1 MKAWLLMGTSLI
13 ALSGVATARA
23 AERPIQGQNRIQM
36 ALEILARVPSGH
48 ALIKKSL
55 SVWNLKSDFDLL
67 QFVKPGPVSRTDAV
81 LTRHFDSDTGKESR
95 EREVTVYVND
105 NQSLVNMILDIAHEM
120 VHATS
125 RPSWDPY
132 DPHLTAGQYILSAID
147 GEGGEVQ
154 AVATECKVAI
164 ELSKNYQIPTKRC
177 QNYLKSDQ
185 DQTVEIDPIRRDF
198 YRVGQWKTELSKQ
211 LGAEI
216 SLFPKLS
223 ADPPELYSSTGN
235 APYPVAL
242 LKEYQA
248 LTQVA
253 CENTRR
259 RYSSSSAPE
268 RSSSKPNRS
277 PASEN
282 DSSRIFLE
290 RRCN

>member
-1 MKAWLLMGTSLI
+1 VSLT
-13 ALSGVATARA
+13 AQSGVA

-36 ALEILARVPSGH
+36 ALEILARVPSGSQ
-48 ALIKKSL
+48 LIKKSKQI
-55 SVWNLKSDFDLL
+55 WNLKSDFDLL
-67 QFVKPGPVSRTDAV
+67 EFVKSGPVSRTDAV
-81 LTRHFDSDTGKESR
+81 LTRHFDSDTGVESR

-105 NQSLVNMILDIAHEM
+105 DQSLVNMILDIAHEM

-132 DPHLTAGQYILSAID
+132 DPTLTAGQYILSAID

-154 AVATECKVAI
+154 AVATECKVAL

-177 QNYLKSDQ
+177 HAYFNSSSHNSGQI
-185 DQTVEIDPIRRDF
+185 VEIEPIRRDF
-198 YRVGQWKTELSKQ
+198 YRVGQWKVELTKT
-211 LGAEI
+211 LGKEI
-216 SLFPKLS
+216 ALFPKLS
-223 ADPPELYSSTGN
+223 AEQPELYSSTGN

-253 CENTRR
+253 CENTRH
-259 RYSSSSAPE
+259 RYSSAPE
-268 RSSSKPNRS
+268 RSPSKPNRS
-277 PASEN
+277 PASES
-282 DSSRIFLE
+282 DSSKLFLE

>member
-1 MKAWLLMGTSLI
+1 MRAWLLLGMGLI
-13 ALSGVATARA
+13 AQSTLA

-36 ALEILARVPSGH
+36 AIEILDRVPTGD
-48 ALIKKSL
+48 ALIRKAFKI
-55 SVWNLKSDFDLL
+55 WNLKSQSELI
-67 QFVKPGPVSRTDAV
+67 QVVKSGPVSRTDAV

-132 DPHLTAGQYILSAID
+132 DPTLTAGQYILSAID

-154 AVATECKVAI
+154 AVATECRVAL

-177 QNYLKSDQ
+177 HSYLNSKSQMVD
-185 DQTVEIDPIRRDF
+185 VDPIQRDF
-198 YRVGQWKTELSKQ
+198 YRVGQWKDELVKT
-211 LGAEI
+211 LGRET

-223 ADPPELYSSTGN
+223 NDPPELYSSTGN

-253 CENTRR
+253 CENTRH
-259 RYSSSSAPE
+259 RYSSAPQ
-268 RSSSKPNRS
+268 RNPNRS
-277 PASEN
+277 PASES
-282 DSSRIFLE
+282 DSSKLFLE

>member
-1 MKAWLLMGTSLI
+1 MRAWLLLGMSLI
-13 ALSGVATARA
+13 AQSALA
-23 AERPIQGQNRIQM
+23 AEKPIQPQNRIEM
-36 ALEILARVPSGH
+36 AIEILSRVPSGN

-55 SVWNLKSDFDLL
+55 HTWNLKSNFDLT
-67 QFVKPGPVSRTDAV
+67 QVVKSGPVSRTDAV

-105 NQSLVNMILDIAHEM
+105 DQSLVNMILDIAHEM

-132 DPHLTAGQYILSAID
+132 DPSLTPGQYILSAID

-154 AVATECKVAI
+154 AVAMECKVAL
-164 ELSKNYQIPTKRC
+164 ELSKDYQIPTKRC
-177 QNYLKSDQ
+177 HSYFNSTAGNQI
-185 DQTVEIDPIRRDF
+185 VEIEPIRRDF
-198 YRVGQWKTELSKQ
+198 YRVGQWKAELVKT
-211 LGAEI
+211 LGSET
-216 SLFPKLS
+216 SLFPRLS
-223 ADPPELYSSTGN
+223 NEAPELYSSTGN

-253 CENTRR
+253 CENTRH
-259 RYSSSSAPE
+259 RYSSAPQ
-268 RSSSKPNRS
+268 RSPSNLNRS
-277 PASEN
+277 PASES
-282 DSSRIFLE
+282 DSSKLFLE